1 MQIKLEEIAG
11 GALQEKFENAFVEVL
26 KNLQDPN
33 TSFKVKRS
41 IGLKLSFTQDENRS
55 NVTCDLEVTQK
66 LAPQKGLSTK
76 FYTGT
81 DLRTGELF
89 AEEYGS
95 QIRGQMSLSDMD
107 GQKVIDGQ
115 TVDTE
120 TGEIVDSG
128 TSRVVPYQVKAN

>member
-41 IGLKLSFTQDENRS
+41 IGLKLSFTQDEDRS